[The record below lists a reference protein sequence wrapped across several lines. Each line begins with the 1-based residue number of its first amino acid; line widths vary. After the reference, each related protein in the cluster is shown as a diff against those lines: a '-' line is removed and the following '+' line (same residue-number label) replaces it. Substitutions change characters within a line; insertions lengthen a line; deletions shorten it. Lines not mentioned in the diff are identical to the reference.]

1 MFRQSRHWTKAR
13 HFLLP
18 WRLGTG
24 FWGVSQPLTSTFAR
38 QQGRDNPGVRVGLF
52 SKRNPD
58 RFSSSHFFDDTVTDS
73 YIETWET
80 RGYTGQKDGTP
91 PPKRPRSHTSRCAS
105 RQGGGKSGRP
115 PSRTKLVVNT
125 IKLYHDCVSLGR
137 FNQHADCVSQ
147 VFSNL
152 VTDG

>member
-91 PPKRPRSHTSRCAS
+91 PPQAAAQSHPTVCQQIGRGEVWTAPQSYKVSGKYYKTLPRLCIFGAILSTCRLCF
-105 RQGGGKSGRP
+105 SG
-115 PSRTKLVVNT
+115 
-125 IKLYHDCVSLGR
+125 I
-137 FNQHADCVSQ
+137 
-147 VFSNL
+147 
-152 VTDG
+152 